1 MSSVSRNT
9 LLILISSPHGIS
21 GFHSLSCSHIHISGK
36 DANYTDP
43 FRLFN
48 VDICEYEIDNP
59 MALYG
64 SIPMITAH
72 GEAGSVA
79 IFWNNEAETW
89 VDIER
94 EDTVRHSLYICY
106 VN

>member
-1 MSSVSRNT
+1 
-9 LLILISSPHGIS
+9 
-21 GFHSLSCSHIHISGK
+21 
-36 DANYTDP
+36 
-43 FRLFN
+43 
-48 VDICEYEIDNP
+48 